1 MQSSKTYKHKKRR
14 EKKKMKINGNFIL
27 GVAMI
32 VIAVMMEIFWFQT
45 GSDSL
50 GVFSLIAALA
60 ASGALARFIRLD
72 YETTDVRFRKTL
84 KVMGLE
90 I

>member
-1 MQSSKTYKHKKRR
+1 
-14 EKKKMKINGNFIL
+14 MKINGNFIL

-32 VIAVMMEIFWFQT
+32 AIAVLMEVFWFQT
-45 GSDSL
+45 SADAL

-72 YETTDVRFRKTL
+72 YETTDGRFRKTL

-90 I
+90 F

>member
-1 MQSSKTYKHKKRR
+1 
-14 EKKKMKINGNFIL
+14 MKINSSFIL
-27 GVAMI
+27 GLAMI
-32 VIAVMMEIFWFQT
+32 VLAVLMEVFWFDT
-45 GSDSL
+45 GAEAL
-50 GVFSLIAALA
+50 GIFSLLAALA

-84 KVMGLE
+84 RVMGLE

>member
-1 MQSSKTYKHKKRR
+1 
-14 EKKKMKINGNFIL
+14 MKINGNFIL